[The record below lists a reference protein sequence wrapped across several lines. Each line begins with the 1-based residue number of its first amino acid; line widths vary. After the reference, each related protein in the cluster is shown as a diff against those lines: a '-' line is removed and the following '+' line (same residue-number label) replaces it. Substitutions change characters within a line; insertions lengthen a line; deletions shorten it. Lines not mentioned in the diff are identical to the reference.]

1 GPALSILFINA
12 VLVALLYGIVET
24 RFRNVAP
31 LLESLVQLAFSM
43 SPIVWTA
50 QTLTDQGGAVAER
63 AALAKLNPLYHYLE
77 IVRGPMINVPVEASS
92 WYIVLAMTVVGL
104 GLALLAMRK

>member
-1 GPALSILFINA
+1 TCIC
-12 VLVALLYGIVET
+12 
-24 RFRNVAP
+24 NVAP
-31 LLESLVQLAFSM
+31 LHETLDHLDLYM
-43 SPIVWTA
+43 TPIVWTA

-77 IVRGPMINVPVEASS
+77 IVRGPMINLPVEASS

-104 GLALLAMRK
+104 GLALLAMRKWRFRVSYWV